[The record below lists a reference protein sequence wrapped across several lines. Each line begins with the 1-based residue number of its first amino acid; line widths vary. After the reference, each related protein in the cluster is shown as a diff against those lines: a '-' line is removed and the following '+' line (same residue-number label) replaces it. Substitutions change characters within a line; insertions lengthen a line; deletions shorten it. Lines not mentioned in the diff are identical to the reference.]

1 MVRFS
6 ILIPAYNAGK
16 YILENLNSLKFQ
28 TFKDWEAIII
38 NDGSTDNTLAIIN
51 KFIQENHNLKI
62 KLISIPNG
70 GLANARNVALQN
82 AAGEY
87 FCNLDADDFLERDT
101 LEIVNQYIHSETSN
115 DIYYFDIIDFDEVT
129 KTKTNIS
136 TKYGYSNPSDSIS
149 GINAAIMRLER
160 RIWICQGVAFYK
172 KSFIDKINL
181 SNIIGVNQGED
192 LYFITAALCFT
203 NKVKYVP
210 GAATVIRHRGDSMM
224 HALFSENLLQCL
236 DALDNLK
243 NKLLE
248 IHTDLIN
255 IEIINQ
261 LIEKEYILQELRI
274 YKSIC
279 DSWGL
284 SNSFSQTRQL
294 LNKYAYILSPLTKEV
309 RQRLL
314 KSHIIQYFLSKYFPS
329 LFILSTKLYRFVK

>member
-16 YILENLNSLKFQ
+16 YILDNLNSLKFQ

-38 NDGSTDNTLAIIN
+38 NDGSTDNTFALIN

-70 GLANARNVALQN
+70 GLANARNVALKN
-82 AAGEY
+82 ATGEY
-87 FCNLDADDFLERDT
+87 FCNLDADDYLEEDT
-101 LEIVNQYIHSETSN
+101 LEIVNQYILPEIE
-115 DIYYFDIIDFDEVT
+115 IYYFDIINFDEVT
-129 KTKTNIS
+129 RTKTNIS
-136 TKYGYSNPSDSIS
+136 KKYGFSNPSDSIF
-149 GINAAIMRLER
+149 GIDAAIMKLER

-181 SNIIGVNQGED
+181 SNIPGVNQGED
-192 LYFITAALCFT
+192 LYFITAALCFA

-210 GAATVIRHRGDSMM
+210 GAATVIRRRGDSMM
-224 HALFSENLLQCL
+224 HAPFSENLLQCL

-248 IHTDLIN
+248 IDTGLIK
-255 IEIINQ
+255 IEMINQ
-261 LIEKEYILQELRI
+261 LIKKEYILQELRI
-274 YKSIC
+274 YKSIS

-284 SNSFSQTRQL
+284 TNSFSQTRQL

-309 RQRLL
+309 RQRLS